1 MYVALS
7 KTGILNCLT
16 FIGIFSHYKIN
27 VETFSSLKHPFITI
41 FLCVKCFNRMFED
54 ILCVLLNKK
63 PVFKTKCK
71 IGPPPLPPPPKKKAF
86 ADQTLKHFQTFKT
99 PLTLKSK
106 WAEIA
111 PTPVYVKVQKLAS

>member
-71 IGPPPLPPPPKKKAF
+71 IGPPPPPPPQKKKSICGSDF
-86 ADQTLKHFQTFKT
+86 ETF
-99 PLTLKSK
+99 PNIQNPPDSQ
-106 WAEIA
+106 E
-111 PTPVYVKVQKLAS
+111 